1 MNKTQKAHLAANSK
15 PINTV
20 SAKPKSTIRKQT
32 TVGQSNNSVLVL
44 AELQNSPLPDDYE
57 SANGPLLFTLKNDAL
72 FHIVFEA
79 NPMSLKAL
87 ICSLLRLK
95 PEEITL
101 LEVTNPIELGQSVYS
116 KSFILDLK
124 LLLNGETLINLE
136 MQVLHLAFW
145 KERSIGYLCR
155 SFDNLNKGD
164 SYADTKPA
172 IHIGILDFDIS
183 PEAPEF
189 YASYHLSN
197 DITHKK
203 YSDKFRLSVLQ
214 LNHSNLATDEDK
226 AYHLDVWAELFKATT
241 WEEIKMLAEQNPVIA
256 ETAKTIYRV
265 SEDERIRQICEAR
278 EEAEKTQ
285 RTIEILHQRE
295 LEEARQEAEKT
306 QRTIEIL
313 HQRELEEA
321 RQEAEKTQ
329 RTIEILHQR
338 ELEEALSAQEAAA
351 ETIRQ
356 QNDQIRQMAEELA
369 RLRAEVDSLKK

>member
-1 MNKTQKAHLAANSK
+1 MNKTPKTHLAANSK
-15 PINTV
+15 PINTA
-20 SAKPKSTIRKQT
+20 SAKPKNTIRKQT

-87 ICSLLRLK
+87 TCSLLRLK

-101 LEVTNPIELGQSVYS
+101 LEVTNPIELGQSIYS
-116 KSFILDLK
+116 KSFILDLR

-155 SFDNLNKGD
+155 SFDNLNKGN

-226 AYHLDVWAELFKATT
+226 AYYLDKWAELFKATT

-265 SEDERIRQICEAR
+265 SADERIRQICEAR

-285 RTIEILHQRE
+285 RTIEILHRRE
-295 LEEARQEAEKT
+295 LEEAKQEVLAAK
-306 QRTIEIL
+306 
-313 HQRELEEA
+313 
-321 RQEAEKTQ
+321 
-329 RTIEILHQR
+329 
-338 ELEEALSAQEAAA
+338 EAAA